1 MGPETR
7 NARALVK
14 SSILADH
21 RRLDALAGAKQVD
34 RLLQEVADA
43 LLGGDQD
50 KAPPPSVTR
59 QHCNSRNGQA
69 ILREFRTS
77 STEIGVRNVALGF
90 FAARRQSTSAAP
102 FAN

>member
-34 RLLQEVADA
+34 RLLQA
-43 LLGGDQD
+43 
-50 KAPPPSVTR
+50 KAP
-59 QHCNSRNGQA
+59 GQTIPQS
-69 ILREFRTS
+69 ILARAD
-77 STEIGVRNVALGF
+77 EIIE
-90 FAARRQSTSAAP
+90 
-102 FAN
+102 